1 MAQVKFYKVTT
12 LPGSLEANAFY
23 YVENGNYAESYL
35 TNNAGEA
42 RAVGNTAMINALID
56 AALAN
61 WSGAASTVSIV
72 PDIAARDALIATLEA
87 NAMILVVDAT
97 GDPTVTAGSA
107 LYAYAFD
114 TETTYKIAE
123 YESMDVVLQWSD
135 LQGGPTSTPA
145 QIDNAVSMAHSHAN
159 KATLDKLGEDAEG
172 LLFNGVGVGSRW
184 ATTNW

>member
-1 MAQVKFYKVTT
+1 MAQVKFYKVST

-23 YVENGNYAESYL
+23 FVENGNYAESYL
-35 TNNAGEA
+35 TNSAGVA
-42 RAVGNTAMINALID
+42 KAVGNTAMISALID

-72 PDIAARDALIATLEA
+72 ADIAARDALITTLDA

-97 GDPTVTAGSA
+97 GDATVGAGSA
-107 LYAYAFD
+107 LYAYAAD
-114 TETTYKIAE
+114 TETIYKIAE

-135 LQGGPTSTPA
+135 LQGRPTSTPA

-159 KATLDKLGEDAEG
+159 KATLDELGEDAEG
-172 LLFNGVGVGSRW
+172 LTFKGQGVSSRW
-184 ATTNW
+184 ATNNW